1 MINMHLVYMLTGLV
15 TVEWPKSIEG
25 KYLRISKEDNE

>member
-1 MINMHLVYMLTGLV
+1 MINIPLAFMQIGLV

-25 KYLRISKEDNE
+25 KYLRVTQKEK